1 MQSTNDRVLAAA
13 GAVTVS
19 PAAPLPLAGGVAATL
34 ALNSVPTAATLSL
47 PDALREAPATPAV
60 RSAGPSGRL
69 RIAIV
74 TPEVGPGAGVP
85 HYWRALAGVLSE
97 RHEVHIFATR
107 NEGAPLPGV
116 RFHRL
121 PALQAGWFLSHAMFY
136 AAANLRFAF
145 ARALRQRPFDLVL
158 GIGALTPFADVAT
171 VHFVQAREQDLER
184 RKLFPKER
192 TRSGL
197 ASVDY
202 ALYSRAMSW
211 IGRRFYGRSKT
222 LIVTISESVKRDLAL
237 LEGAPLG
244 SMVVVPNGVN
254 VERFH
259 PRNRDRYR
267 ASTRAEL
274 GLGDGHVAVLF
285 VGNSWGRKGL
295 RTAIEAIRGPGH
307 ENVRLVVVGD
317 GVAAPFLEGLP
328 AEVVDRIVF
337 AGTQRHEVERFY
349 AAADVF
355 MFPTLYEPFG
365 LVVLEAMACGLPTI
379 VSACAGAAEW
389 LTDGVDLVLL
399 QDPGDGEE
407 ARGALHSIVSDPAFA
422 SRLAA
427 NGRQAA
433 EGLQWGAV
441 ADQIVQAAEQRIRVR
456 QPIEVASVA

>member
-1 MQSTNDRVLAAA
+1 MNASAPAMDFQRTWPRA
-13 GAVTVS
+13 
-19 PAAPLPLAGGVAATL
+19 PAAPRVQRGT
-34 ALNSVPTAATLSL
+34 SQ
-47 PDALREAPATPAV
+47 
-60 RSAGPSGRL
+60 GRL

-85 HYWRALAGVLSE
+85 HYWRALAGALSHQ
-97 RHEVHIFATR
+97 HEVHIFAGR
-107 NEGAPLPGV
+107 HEGTLLPGV
-116 RFHRL
+116 HTHWL
-121 PALQAGWFLSHAMFY
+121 PAAKAGWSLTHALFY
-136 AAANLRFAF
+136 AAANARFGLARLLR
-145 ARALRQRPFDLVL
+145 RRPFDLVL

-184 RKLFPKER
+184 RKLFPKQR
-192 TRSGL
+192 TRSRL
-197 ASVDY
+197 ASIDY

-211 IGRRFYGRSKT
+211 IGRRFYGQSKS
-222 LIVTISESVKRDLAL
+222 LIVAISESVKRDLAT
-237 LEGAPLG
+237 LEGAPLDD
-244 SMVVVPNGVN
+244 MVVVPNGVD

-259 PRNRDRYR
+259 PDNRTRHR
-267 ASTRAEL
+267 AATRAEL
-274 GLGDGHVAVLF
+274 GLAEQDVAVLF

-317 GVAAPFLEGLP
+317 GVAAPFLKGLP
-328 AEVVDRIVF
+328 ASVAQRIVF

-389 LTDGVDLVLL
+389 LHDGVDLVLL
-399 QDPGDGEE
+399 RDPSDGEE
-407 ARGALHSIVSDPAFA
+407 ARAALHSIVSDSAFA
-422 SRLAA
+422 ARLAA
-427 NGRQAA
+427 NGRRAA

-441 ADQIVQAAEQRIRVR
+441 ADQIVQAAEQRIRAR
-456 QPIEVASVA
+456 QPVRAASVA